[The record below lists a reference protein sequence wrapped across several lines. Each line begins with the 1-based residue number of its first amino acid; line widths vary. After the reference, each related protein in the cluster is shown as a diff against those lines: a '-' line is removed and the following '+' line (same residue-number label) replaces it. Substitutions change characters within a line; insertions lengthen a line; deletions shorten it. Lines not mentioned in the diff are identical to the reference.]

1 MSSNINTENWMKDIG
16 VLDHLSGVGEGS
28 TSAATK
34 NITALVVDDDSVN
47 QMIHSKILENLGIQN
62 QVVRNGKEAVD
73 LHSSGNNFDLILM
86 DMDMPVMNGIEATRK
101 LRAMGVRSIIA
112 GVSTCTRDELEQKEF
127 MAAGLDDFQ
136 EKPLT
141 TPKLVSILQKVNK
154 KC

>member
-1 MSSNINTENWMKDIG
+1 MSSTNTENWMKDIG
-16 VLDHLSGVGEGS
+16 VLDLTGVGGGS
-28 TSAATK
+28 TSAAK
-34 NITALVVDDDSVN
+34 KITALVVDDDSVN
-47 QMIHSKILENLGIQN
+47 QTIHSKMLENLGIQN

-101 LRAMGVRSIIA
+101 LREMGVRSIIA
-112 GVSTCTRDELEQKEF
+112 GVSTCTRDEREQKEF
-127 MAAGLDDFQ
+127 MESGLDDFQ

-141 TPKLVSILQKVNK
+141 TPKLVSILHKLNK

>member
-1 MSSNINTENWMKDIG
+1 MSSNNTENWMKDIG
-16 VLDHLSGVGEGS
+16 VLDHPSGVGEGS
-28 TSAATK
+28 TTSAAT

-112 GVSTCTRDELEQKEF
+112 GVSTCTRDEREQKEF
-127 MAAGLDDFQ
+127 MEAGLDDFQ

-141 TPKLVSILQKVNK
+141 TPKVVSILQKVNK